1 MKKLLA
7 CLLLGFASQTGVL
20 AQTTFSATYDF
31 GIGSSNNVTNFPY
44 NGVSVTNITIGPMLK
59 SSGIN
64 TAAASGGASFRATA
78 WTTNNSINSSDYIG
92 FSVTA
97 NPGFTLSISNLNFGV
112 NRSPAGPR
120 SYVWHASTNG
130 FTSSV
135 VLTGYSAVNSNWTAS
150 NGVISLVSGTNV
162 SINYLGN
169 ALAAAGLVNL
179 TNVEFRMYGYSAT
192 NNTGAGG
199 LGGAFTFTGSVSA
212 LGGDEVVWY
221 GDGVNPGGAGT
232 WSDSGTNWFDT
243 ASSTIGVWNPAKA
256 ARFGTAGGAVVVDPA
271 GVTASAST
279 TFSADGYTFSGGVIT
294 LGSPTNSLNTEAG
307 VTTVLSNELAGS
319 GAWLH
324 KDGLGTLVL
333 AGSNSFVAG
342 VELDAGTL
350 RVADDTALGAA
361 TNPLVLI
368 GGTLAVTNN
377 LTLGASRAVSG
388 AGAFNIPSGSV
399 LTLAGSVTNTSTTLE
414 NSGTLH
420 LSGLVRSL
428 GDLAFAA
435 PGVLSSSGTV
445 SLTSLSTAAVT
456 NGLVNLQANL
466 SFPTGDQTITTAS
479 NVTVQVNGSF
489 SGLGTGRILKTGAGT
504 LVLNGSNSVGAIRVG
519 AAGAVPVHGGTFI
532 VNNAAATGSGQA
544 QLQDGLL
551 RTDVSGGLAL
561 PNGLSIAGRPGAVA
575 VLGGTEPLTFG
586 GTNDFFRSSGTSGDL
601 RLDVNNTTIFNGPW
615 AGVSGDGTADGI
627 VIGGSGLLVLNGNAS
642 SLTLGVTVT
651 SLATLE
657 LNTTLGAPLFIDSN
671 ATLTGDGTVT
681 GNLTVSGVLAPG
693 TGDSRGNIT
702 SLGTLSVPGFTLLR
716 LFSNG
721 INDQISAAGGLDL
734 GGLVQVVGDPGWT
747 PAIGDTF
754 SLVGFGTITTPPTL
768 DLPVLADTNLVW
780 NTNQFLDSG
789 IIEVADANPLPP
801 NYANWLTNYP
811 SIVPPEDEGT
821 ADPDGDGYDNFTEFA
836 LDGNPTVP
844 GFVGMT
850 GRQQG
855 TNAVFNWIQRKNPPG
870 GVTYIIKRAADVSAG
885 PWVNAADLV
894 ISNAADQSGVLLPAE
909 YERKEFRVP
918 TTNRSFYF
926 LEAKVTP

>member
-7 CLLLGFASQTGVL
+7 CLLVGFATQTGVL
-20 AQTTFSATYDF
+20 AQTTFSAAYNFTT
-31 GIGSSNNVTNFPY
+31 GNNTNSFPY
-44 NGVSVTNITIGPMLK
+44 NGTLVTNVTIGAMIK
-59 SSGIN
+59 SAGIN
-64 TAAASGGASFRATA
+64 TTAGSPINSFRATS
-78 WTTNNSINSSDYIG
+78 WTTNNAFDPSEYIG
-92 FSVTA
+92 FTVTA
-97 NPGFTLSISNLNFGV
+97 HPGFQLNISNLSFGV
-112 NRSPAGPR
+112 NRSTNGPR
-120 SYVWHASTNG
+120 VFEWRASTNG
-130 FTSSV
+130 FVSSV
-135 VLTGYSAVNSNWTAS
+135 VLTTYTAVNTNFSQS
-150 NGVISLVSGTNV
+150 GGVLSLTNFSATNAV
-162 SINYLGN
+162 NYLGMSVD
-169 ALAAAGLVNL
+169 ASSFGAL
-179 TNVEFRMYGYSAT
+179 TNVEFRLYAYSA
-192 NNTGAGG
+192 NANTGAGG
-199 LGGAFTFTGSVSA
+199 LGGNFTFAGSVAA

-232 WSDSGTNWFDT
+232 WSDTGTNWFDT
-243 ASSTIGVWNPAKA
+243 ATSTVGVWNPAKT
-256 ARFGTAGGAVVVDPA
+256 ARFGQVSGPVVVAGG
-271 GVTASAST
+271 GVTASKDTIFTDNYALTGGAINLQSGT
-279 TFSADGYTFSGGVIT
+279 NSITVDQFSVTADITSELTGTNALLNKEGPGLLVLRGSNSFSGGVEV
-294 LGSPTNSLNTEAG
+294 GAG
-307 VTTVLSNELAGS
+307 LLWVGE
-319 GAWLH
+319 
-324 KDGLGTLVL
+324 
-333 AGSNSFVAG
+333 
-342 VELDAGTL
+342 DA
-350 RVADDTALGAA
+350 ALGQL
-361 TNPLVLI
+361 TNPLVLA
-368 GGTLAVTNN
+368 GGSLAVTSNV
-377 LTLGASRAVSG
+377 TLGASRPVSG
-388 AGAFNIPSGSV
+388 AGGFNVEGGKL
-399 LTLAGSVTNTSTTLE
+399 LTLSGPVSNTATTLE

-466 SFPTGDQTITTAS
+466 SFPTGDQTIVTAS

-504 LVLNGSNSVGAIRVG
+504 LVLNSSNAVGAIRVG

-551 RTDVSGGLAL
+551 RTDVSGGLVLA
-561 PNGLSIAGRPGAVA
+561 NGLSIAGRAGAVA

-586 GTNDFFRSSGTSGDL
+586 GTNDFFASSGTSGDL

-615 AGVSGDGTADGI
+615 AGVSGDGTADAI

-642 SLTLGVTVT
+642 SITLATTLSG
-651 SLATLE
+651 SATLE
-657 LNTTLGAPLFIDSN
+657 LNTTLGAPLLIDSS
-671 ATLTGDGTVT
+671 ASLTGDGTVA
-681 GNLTVSGVLAPG
+681 GNLTVNGVLAPG

-702 SLGTLSVPGFTLLR
+702 SLGTLSVPGFTLIR

-721 INDQISAAGGLDL
+721 INDQISAAGGL
-734 GGLVQVVGDPGWT
+734 GLPGTLQVVGEPSWT

-754 SLVGFGTITTPPTL
+754 PLVGFGTITTAPTL
-768 DLPVLADTNLVW
+768 VLPTLTNTNLVW

-870 GVTYIIKRAADVSAG
+870 GVSYVIKRAADVSTG

-918 TTNRSFYF
+918 STNRSFYF
-926 LEAKVTP
+926 LEGKITP

>member
-1 MKKLLA
+1 
-7 CLLLGFASQTGVL
+7 
-20 AQTTFSATYDF
+20 
-31 GIGSSNNVTNFPY
+31 
-44 NGVSVTNITIGPMLK
+44 
-59 SSGIN
+59 
-64 TAAASGGASFRATA
+64 
-78 WTTNNSINSSDYIG
+78 
-92 FSVTA
+92 
-97 NPGFTLSISNLNFGV
+97 V
-112 NRSPAGPR
+112 NRSTNGPR
-120 SYVWHASTNG
+120 IFEWQASTNG
-130 FTSSV
+130 FASSV
-135 VLTGYSAVNSNWTAS
+135 VLTTYTAVNTNFSQS
-150 NGVISLVSGTNV
+150 GGVLSLTNFSATNAV
-162 SINYLGN
+162 NYLGMSVD
-169 ALAAAGLVNL
+169 ASSFGAL
-179 TNVEFRMYGYSAT
+179 TNVEFRLYGYSA
-192 NNTGAGG
+192 NSSAGGGG
-199 LGGAFTFTGSVSA
+199 LGGNFTFTGSVSA

-221 GDGVNPGGAGT
+221 GDGVSPGGAGT
-232 WSDSGTNWFDT
+232 WSDTGTNWFDT
-243 ASSTIGVWNPAKA
+243 ATSTIGVWNPAKA
-256 ARFGTAGGAVVVDPA
+256 ARFGTAGGAVLVDPA
-271 GVTASAST
+271 GVTSSAST
-279 TFSADGYTFSGGVIT
+279 TFSADGYTLSGGVIT

-342 VELDAGTL
+342 VELHAGTL
-350 RVADDTALGAA
+350 RISDDTALGAA
-361 TNPLVLI
+361 TNPLVLL
-368 GGTLAVTNN
+368 GGVLGVTNN
-377 LTLGASRAVSG
+377 LTLGASRPVSG
-388 AGAFNIPSGSV
+388 SGAFDIADGTV
-399 LTLAGSVTNTSTTLE
+399 LTLPGSVTNTATTLA

-420 LSGLVRSL
+420 LAGAVRAL
-428 GDLAFAA
+428 GNLSFAA
-435 PGVLSSSGTV
+435 PGTV
-445 SLTSLSTAAVT
+445 SATGGLSLTSLDTSAVT
-456 NGLVNLQANL
+456 NGMVNLLANL
-466 SFPTGDQTITTAS
+466 SFPTGDQLIATAS

-504 LVLNGSNSVGAIRVG
+504 LVLNSSNAVGAIRVG

-551 RTDVSGGLAL
+551 RTDVSGGLVLA
-561 PNGLSIAGRPGAVA
+561 NGLSIAGRAGAVA

-586 GTNDFFRSSGTSGDL
+586 GTNDFFASSGTSGDL

-615 AGVSGDGTADGI
+615 AGVSGDGTADAI

-642 SLTLGVTVT
+642 SITLATTLSG
-651 SLATLE
+651 SATLE
-657 LNTTLGAPLFIDSN
+657 LNTTLGAPLLIDSS
-671 ATLTGDGTVT
+671 ASLTGDGTVA
-681 GNLTVSGVLAPG
+681 GNLTVNGVLAPG
-693 TGDSRGNIT
+693 TGDSRGNFT
-702 SLGTLSVPGFTLLR
+702 SLGTLSVPGFTLIR

-721 INDQISAAGGLDL
+721 INDQISAAGGL
-734 GGLVQVVGDPGWT
+734 GLPGTLQVVGEPSWN

-754 SLVGFGTITTPPTL
+754 PLVGFGTITTAPTL
-768 DLPVLADTNLVW
+768 VLPTLTNTNLVW

-870 GVTYIIKRAADVSAG
+870 GVSYVIKRAADVSTG

-918 TTNRSFYF
+918 STNRLFYF
-926 LEAKVTP
+926 LEAKITP